1 MTSRLI
7 IAFALMTLSWFAVA
21 DSKTS
26 FYCPQNRGYISIG
39 MSYEQV
45 MSACGQPITR
55 EYSKEPL
62 TQRVPVQQL
71 LFNNLRSAKP
81 FNGGWQSR
89 NGSNRGGQLEVNIV
103 DNKVHSVLIN
113 NSSVNSFS
121 LCRGANIEVGDP
133 VAKVYSYC
141 GNPSLINNT
150 FIKQPVPGNQKPEV
164 WIYQPGQY
172 QPPLSLTFVNGKLQS
187 ID

>member
-1 MTSRLI
+1 MTSRTI
-7 IAFALMTLSWFAVA
+7 IALALMTVSGFAIA
-21 DSKTS
+21 STKTN

-45 MSACGQPITR
+45 ISACGQPVTR

-71 LFNNLRSAKP
+71 LFNNLGSARGN
-81 FNGGWQSR
+81 FGGWQSR
-89 NGSNRGGQLEVNIV
+89 GINSGGQLEVNIV
-103 DNKVHSVLIN
+103 ENKVHSVRIN

-121 LCRGANIEVGDP
+121 VCRGVNIEVGDP
-133 VAKVYSYC
+133 VAKVYNYC
-141 GNPSLINNT
+141 GNPSLINDT
-150 FIKQPVPGNQKPEV
+150 FIKQTVPGNQKPEV
-164 WIYQPGQY
+164 WIFQPGQY